1 MVLSVASAR
10 TCEFISIS
18 SKEDGG
24 DPPFDTAIV
33 ANVGIFSYE
42 ILESSSTTDGC
53 VDYEE
58 TFGDLSD
65 TYPSLTAAQYSAYFA
80 PIIGGVALVVIVF
93 DTLVCTFRG
102 GFYMIG
108 TPLFALA
115 AGIQAGT
122 FSILAGGEYV

>member
-1 MVLSVASAR
+1 MAGMVLSVASAR

-33 ANVGIFSYE
+33 ANVGICSYE
-42 ILESSSTTDGC
+42 FLESSSTTDGC

-65 TYPSLTAAQYSAYFA
+65 TYPSLTAAQYSAYIA
-80 PIIGGVALVVIVF
+80 PIMEWPWLCVSFIVF
-93 DTLVCTFRG
+93 CF
-102 GFYMIG
+102 
-108 TPLFALA
+108 FAFCFFSLA
-115 AGIQAGT
+115 DMH
-122 FSILAGGEYV
+122 L